1 MGKPESDVE
10 LEKTLEAAA
19 QIKWNKDYTENNTS
33 VVFYCLGF
41 YPAQLN
47 MAALLCVPFF
57 FFFFKPKWLNVLV
70 FFITL
75 FTVINKCYLNSWC
88 WPSPRLKTYIDFWSL
103 FCSVNDRETQT
114 SAQMNLVSPPFPV
127 HSLRRRSLLYLG
139 STDKEATQHL
149 ICGAEHSG
157 ICRLAGVQIFFGS
170 RL

>member
-57 FFFFKPKWLNVLV
+57 FFFFLSQSGWMSCF

-88 WPSPRLKTYIDFWSL
+88 
-103 FCSVNDRETQT
+103 
-114 SAQMNLVSPPFPV
+114 
-127 HSLRRRSLLYLG
+127 
-139 STDKEATQHL
+139 
-149 ICGAEHSG
+149 
-157 ICRLAGVQIFFGS
+157 
-170 RL
+170 

>member
-57 FFFFKPKWLNVLV
+57 FFFFKPKWLNVL
-70 FFITL
+70 FFFYHLVHCDQQVLFKFLVLTIT
-75 FTVINKCYLNSWC
+75 
-88 WPSPRLKTYIDFWSL
+88 P
-103 FCSVNDRETQT
+103 
-114 SAQMNLVSPPFPV
+114 AQDI
-127 HSLRRRSLLYLG
+127 H
-139 STDKEATQHL
+139 
-149 ICGAEHSG
+149 
-157 ICRLAGVQIFFGS
+157 
-170 RL
+170 